1 MPDTANPPPK
11 PAVNGVSAA
20 RPAANGTIPPSSAK
34 PQFRQ
39 HPYRP
44 PPYRNHRN
52 HHRSRRNL
60 CCCFCFWTIIVVLG
74 LVLLAA
80 IAGAALYVLYRP
92 HRPQFTI
99 SSLRI
104 SKLNLTTAADSSA
117 SHLSS
122 LFNLTLSSFNPNS
135 HITFSYD
142 PFTLSTFSNSVLLA
156 NGSIPAFT
164 SGTKNQTVL
173 RAFLSGAED
182 PDAESVTSLRSDLK
196 KKGGIPLTIEMDTKV
211 KVKIGRVNSKKV
223 GIRVS
228 CEGIKGIPPKGKS
241 PTLASVSDADCK
253 VDLRIK
259 IWIFTL

>member
-1 MPDTANPPPK
+1 MSAAAHPTSK
-11 PAVNGVSAA
+11 PAVNGAA
-20 RPAANGTIPPSSAK
+20 PASSSK

-39 HPYRP
+39 QPYR
-44 PPYRNHRN
+44 HRHN

-60 CCCFCFWTIIVVLG
+60 CCCFCFWTIIIVLG
-74 LVLLAA
+74 LALLAA
-80 IAGAALYVLYRP
+80 ITGAALYVLYRP

-104 SKLNLTTAADSSA
+104 SKLNLTIAADSSA
-117 SHLSS
+117 SYLSS

-142 PFTLSTFSNSVLLA
+142 PFTLSCLSHSVLLG

-164 SGTKNQTVL
+164 SATNNQTVF
-173 RAFLSGAED
+173 RALISGARD
-182 PDAESVTSLRSDLK
+182 LDADSVTSLRSDLK
-196 KKGGIPLTIEMDTKV
+196 KKGGAPLTIEMDTKV
-211 KVKIGRVNSKKV
+211 NVKIGKVKSKKV
-223 GIRVS
+223 GIRVT
-228 CEGIKGIPPKGKS
+228 CEGIKGTPPKGKS
-241 PTLASVSDADCK
+241 PTVASVLDAACK

>member
-1 MPDTANPPPK
+1 MQNGAHPPPK
-11 PAVNGVSAA
+11 PAVNGSAA
-20 RPAANGTIPPSSAK
+20 PPTANGTAPASGGK

-39 HPYRP
+39 QPYRP
-44 PPYRNHRN
+44 PPYRHHSN

-60 CCCFCFWTIIVVLG
+60 CCCFCFWTIIIVLG
-74 LVLLAA
+74 LALLAA

-117 SHLSS
+117 SHVSS

-135 HITFSYD
+135 HITFAYD
-142 PFTLSTFSNSVLLA
+142 PFTLSCFSNSVLLA

-164 SGTKNQTVL
+164 SATKNQTVFRSL
-173 RAFLSGAED
+173 MSGAED
-182 PDAESVTSLRSDLK
+182 LDADSFTSLRSDLK
-196 KKGGIPLTIEMDTKV
+196 KKGGAPLTIEMDTKV
-211 KVKIGRVNSKKV
+211 KVKIGGVNSKKV
-223 GIRVS
+223 GIRVT
-228 CEGIKGIPPKGKS
+228 CEGIKGTPPKGKQ
-241 PTLASVSDADCK
+241 PTVASVSDADCK